1 MFRQINNKL
10 LLLYTPYGMQSC
22 DIFILE
28 VLFGF
33 FAILHAIYARVC
45 SSSQL
50 GPRSIINVKL
60 NVKFLNLVPIFG
72 DIQLLVSTQL

>member
-28 VLFGF
+28 ILIGF
-33 FAILHAIYARVC
+33 FCHTARYLRVC